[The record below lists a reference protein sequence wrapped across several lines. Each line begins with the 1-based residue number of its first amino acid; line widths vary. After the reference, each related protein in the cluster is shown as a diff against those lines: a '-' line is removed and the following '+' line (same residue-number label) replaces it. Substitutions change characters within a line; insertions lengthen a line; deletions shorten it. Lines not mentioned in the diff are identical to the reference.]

1 MKELLASMSAAES
14 QTREMTK
21 QMQALEAQA
30 AQATRAAEAAQV
42 GHPAI
47 SRLPAETRSLVTGEC
62 SELDSS

>member
-1 MKELLASMSAAES
+1 MSAAES

-21 QMQALEAQA
+21 QTQALEAQA

-42 GHPAI
+42 GHPAF
-47 SRLPAETRSLVTGEC
+47 SRPPAESRSLVTGEY